1 MYPQRSVCGGDFQ
14 RRCLIIKLK
23 WHLYAYDCL
32 HRYVCVCM
40 CGCWHM
46 SVHLRNYELK
56 VNLWMWM
63 KILHNTHTHI
73 YIYISTYIYIFI
85 FKFTFL
91 YKCGCMCVSAHY
103 FLASFV
109 HFSVNLSFPMHTR
122 YINMY
127 VCKNVFVLRSA
138 LINIWYTYVL
148 YVRVCV
154 HNKNFYFWNAITAI
168 ACAQIDSKISL
179 FTSQTCGTWA

>member
-1 MYPQRSVCGGDFQ
+1 MTACTDTYV
-14 RRCLIIKLK
+14 
-23 WHLYAYDCL
+23 
-32 HRYVCVCM
+32 YVCVGVDTWVCIYAITNWKLI
-40 CGCWHM
+40 CECEWK
-46 SVHLRNYELK
+46 SYT
-56 VNLWMWM
+56 
-63 KILHNTHTHI
+63 IHTRI
-73 YIYISTYIYIFI
+73 YIYIHIYLYIYIFI